1 MGCRGSSA
9 SSIVPGAGAGDALA
23 VVRAPSVG
31 SIGVEVETPALAG
44 DLASLLRRCG
54 YEDAEVRGRFVEV
67 ARLNPG
73 LPLEDVRFAA
83 IVDVWRRRHD
93 GVASQGP

>member
-1 MGCRGSSA
+1 M
-9 SSIVPGAGAGDALA
+9 
-23 VVRAPSVG
+23 
-31 SIGVEVETPALAG
+31 GVEVESPALAS

-54 YEDAEVRGRFVEV
+54 YEDVEIRGRFVKV

-83 IVDVWRRRHD
+83 IVDVWRRRHG
-93 GVASQGP
+93 GVPSRGS